1 MATSISRSSIS
12 PSPQYIRSRS
22 SPSYPRTY
30 LILHSHSC
38 WKRLCRS
45 SRCFSV
51 LHGGSGKNFRFVD
64 TQSSMEDSH
73 FEVVIKDP
81 NTLPSTFLW
90 LLALVFL
97 ISDVTVARSLI
108 DLANRFLICSYY
120 RASIID

>member
-1 MATSISRSSIS
+1 
-12 PSPQYIRSRS
+12 
-22 SPSYPRTY
+22 
-30 LILHSHSC
+30 
-38 WKRLCRS
+38 
-45 SRCFSV
+45 
-51 LHGGSGKNFRFVD
+51 
-64 TQSSMEDSH
+64 MEDSH